1 MRQVSRYEELTKYYT
16 LHAILHSS
24 CKLKCSLYFVDRGID
39 RIPGV
44 QLVLGG
50 DPGSI
55 LKVLT
60 AVKQKFPMPVVVFKG
75 SGAAADLLAYAVRL
89 KCLISNIFF

>member
-1 MRQVSRYEELTKYYT
+1 MT
-16 LHAILHSS
+16 ILHSS
-24 CKLKCSLYFVDRGID
+24 WKPKCSLYLVDRGINK
-39 RIPGV
+39 IPGV

-50 DPGSI
+50 DPDSI

-75 SGAAADLLAYAVRL
+75 SGAAADLLAYAIRL
-89 KCLISNIFF
+89 KNSFLVQ